1 MAAERLNAT
10 MQADLL
16 KRIDAYCSKS
26 GMSRSGFL
34 AVACSQYLDAVEK
47 KPIVVDALGNMGK
60 LFKLAL
66 DGKTD
71 SDEYAQALEDLERSG
86 EFLKK

>member
-1 MAAERLNAT
+1 MKSVKLNAT
-10 MQADLL
+10 MKEDLIA
-16 KRIDAYCSKS
+16 RIDSYCAKS

-34 AVACSQYLDAVEK
+34 TVACNQYLDAVEK
-47 KPIVVDALGNMGK
+47 KPIVVDAFGHMGR

-71 SDEYAQALEDLERSG
+71 SEEYAQALEELERSG
-86 EFLKK
+86 DALKK